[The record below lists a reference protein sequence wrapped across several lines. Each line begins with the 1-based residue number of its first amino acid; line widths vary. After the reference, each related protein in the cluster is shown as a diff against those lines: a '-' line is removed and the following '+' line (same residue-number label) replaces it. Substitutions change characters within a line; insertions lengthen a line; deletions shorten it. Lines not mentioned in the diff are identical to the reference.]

1 MTLLQLQAAPA
12 EQVIERALAHPVI
25 MPGSLISSNDAPLP
39 NGAWKQQIFAEGAH
53 LQIALAQA
61 RDAKALAIVIEGA
74 QSAIQAVNPQIV
86 QILTSI
92 NFGDMRQPDYVN
104 SDAFSETEVRFGAE
118 PYVLDGTLSLP
129 EGDGPFAAVVIA
141 HGSGPQSRDGTLGPL
156 TAYRDI
162 ARGLASQGI
171 AALRYDKR
179 TFAYATA
186 LEIDASFTVD
196 SETTDDALAAVDF
209 LRGHVAVDREGIV
222 VLGHSQGGSL
232 TPRILSR
239 DDKIAGG
246 ILLAAATRPFS
257 QLLREQL
264 DYIADVNP
272 DAAAD
277 AGFASLTDIAD
288 KFDKVAEGA
297 SYKDAFGE
305 QGSYFQSLQLIDAL
319 EEAKGIKQP
328 LLILQGERDYQ
339 VTMADFAAW
348 RNAFADD
355 ERVTLISYPGLNH
368 QFMAQGDLSRLAIP
382 QDYAIPAFVEAVVI
396 DDMVDWIVSVVMV

>member
-1 MTLLQLQAAPA
+1 M
-12 EQVIERALAHPVI
+12 
-25 MPGSLISSNDAPLP
+25 
-39 NGAWKQQIFAEGAH
+39 
-53 LQIALAQA
+53 
-61 RDAKALAIVIEGA
+61 
-74 QSAIQAVNPQIV
+74 
-86 QILTSI
+86 TSI
-92 NFGDMRQPDYVN
+92 NFGDISQPDYVN

-141 HGSGPQSRDGTLGPL
+141 HGLGPQSRDGTLGPL

-186 LEIDASFTVD
+186 LEIDAAFTVD

-382 QDYAIPAFVEAVVI
+382 QDYAIPAFVAEAII
-396 DDMVDWIVSVVMV
+396 DDIVDWIVSVSLA